1 MTIAPIDRTDMAD
14 IDKQY
19 LDEVFEFL
27 YGGIPEGFRAEVVEG
42 AVQMSPQRDTHSN
55 IIKHVLLQ
63 MGARFGPDSEIMMDV
78 RLDLPGYRNGFCPDI
93 FKLSDDAKKDEKG
106 RWRYQDVEFVLEV
119 ISRETARNDYGKKK
133 DAYAAGEVPVYL
145 IADPYTGKCHL
156 FTRPEDGAYQSKSS
170 SAFGE
175 PVDLTDTVLGMT
187 LATDRF
193 PRD

>member
-1 MTIAPIDRTDMAD
+1 MTIAPIDRIDMAD
-14 IDKQY
+14 IDEQY

-27 YGGIPEGFRAEVVEG
+27 YGIPEGFRAEVVGG

-63 MGARFGPDSEIMMDV
+63 LGARFGSDSEILMDV

-93 FKLSDDAKKDEKG
+93 FKLSDDAKKSEKG

-119 ISRETARNDYGKKK
+119 ISRETAANDYGKKK
-133 DAYAAGEVPVYL
+133 DAYAAAEVPVYL
-145 IADPYTGKCHL
+145 IADPYTAQCHV
-156 FTRPEDGAYQSKSS
+156 FTKPKDGEYRSKLSLD
-170 SAFGE
+170 FGE

>member
-42 AVQMSPQRDTHSN
+42 AVQMSPQRDTHSD
-55 IIKHVLLQ
+55 IITDVLFQL
-63 MGARFGPDSEIMMDV
+63 GARFGPRSKLKMDV

-93 FKLSDDAKKDEKG
+93 FKLSDDAKKGEKG
-106 RWRYQDVEFVLEV
+106 RWRYQDVEFVFEV
-119 ISRETARNDYGKKK
+119 ISRETAANDYGKKK

-145 IADPYTGKCHL
+145 IADPYTAKWHL
-156 FTRPEDGAYQSKSS
+156 FTMPKDGEYQSKLSLD
-170 SAFGE
+170 FGQ

-187 LATDRF
+187 LETDRF